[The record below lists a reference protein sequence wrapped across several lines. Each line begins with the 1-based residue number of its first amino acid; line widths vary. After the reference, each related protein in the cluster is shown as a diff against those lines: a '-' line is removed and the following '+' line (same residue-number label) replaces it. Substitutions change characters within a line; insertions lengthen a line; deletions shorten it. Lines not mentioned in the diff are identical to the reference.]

1 MGMRVIHP
9 TDCPS
14 QIAAP
19 LHPNLIWAVLDG
31 GRSLATRLALTD
43 GDVDAPATSRGQ
55 GGRATSHTLS
65 TDRAVSGLV
74 KHINLKLE
82 LAEATRPSQRQPN
95 QQAPVRSN
103 RDTYFCASYG
113 LRPRARPRVTANLC
127 IAR

>member
-31 GRSLATRLALTD
+31 GRSLATRLALTA

-55 GGRATSHTLS
+55 DGRATSHTLQ
-65 TDRAVSGLV
+65 TDRAVSRRAERPQRERLRRRSSNGRTYA
-74 KHINLKLE
+74 LE
-82 LAEATRPSQRQPN
+82 AL
-95 QQAPVRSN
+95 
-103 RDTYFCASYG
+103 G
-113 LRPRARPRVTANLC
+113 RVA
-127 IAR
+127 AAVDP